1 MKIQGLRC
9 IGLWLVIAFSTGPAM
24 AQGGPPPVLVV
35 LDAARMETVEVW
47 REVTGE
53 LRAMK
58 RAAIASRQPGLVVE
72 LNVEEGQRLE
82 AGQLVAKL
90 DSAMAMLEASEKRS
104 EADAK
109 AGIVKVRE
117 AELQKAQRDWA
128 RYEGLVGK
136 ESVSS
141 AEIDIARTGPLLAA
155 ARLEEAKGDL
165 ASARAAVSV
174 ADQMVSEMTLTAPFN
189 GYVVR
194 KRADIGEWVDKGGAV
209 AEVVSLEQLEA
220 RLNVPESLVP
230 SLLEMS
236 KGTAGGASA
245 RIRFLG
251 LGLEVEGTVDAVWA
265 EADVLSRLV
274 PVRVKLANP
283 DGLFRPGMSI
293 VGLVRAAGT
302 TEPRLTVSKDAILRD
317 DAGEFVY
324 FSAGGTAVVARV
336 RSRYAVGDRVV
347 VDATLPPGAELVVRG
362 NERLRPGAT
371 LQPEAPA
378 SPGITKEVPPKAD

>member
-1 MKIQGLRC
+1 MKIQGLQR
-9 IGLWLVIAFSTGPAM
+9 IGVWLLLSLSVGSAL
-24 AQGGPPPVLVV
+24 AQGGPPPALVV

-58 RAAIASRQPGLVVE
+58 RAAIASRQAGLVVE
-72 LNVEEGQRLE
+72 LNVEEGQHLK
-82 AGQLVAKL
+82 AGQPVAKL
-90 DSAMAMLEASEKRS
+90 DAAMITLEANEKRS
-104 EADAK
+104 LADAK

-165 ASARAAVSV
+165 ASALAAVSV
-174 ADQMVSEMTLTAPFN
+174 SNQMVTEMTLTAPFN

-194 KRADIGEWVDKGGAV
+194 KRADVGEWVNKGGAV
-209 AEVVSLEQLEA
+209 AEVVSLEHIEA

-236 KGTAGGASA
+236 KKSGGGASA
-245 RIRFLG
+245 RIRLLG

-265 EADVLSRLV
+265 EADPLSRLV
-274 PVRVKLANP
+274 PVRVKLDNP
-283 DGLFRPGMSI
+283 NDLLRPGMSI

-324 FSAGGTAVVARV
+324 FSAGGTAAVARV

-347 VDATLPPGAELVVRG
+347 VDASLPPGAELVVRG
-362 NERLRPGAT
+362 NERLFPGQP
-371 LQPEAPA
+371 LQPEAPPA
-378 SPGITKEVPPKAD
+378 GAATEATPKPD